1 MRQSKPAERLQS
13 SVLQRSSAW
22 EQSAKPIL
30 DGVGQKIMPQSAR
43 KVDRALT
50 VLEMGGNS
58 SCLQQEYKRLRVS
71 AGRGLLVNKGPGASA
86 KASPGSLRARPGRRR
101 GSPGAGSPLARS
113 RHTARSQRMFAP

>member
-1 MRQSKPAERLQS
+1 MRQSKPAERLQP

-22 EQSAKPIL
+22 EQSAKAIL

-58 SCLQQEYKRLRVS
+58 SCLQQECKSLRVP
-71 AGRGLLVNKGPGASA
+71 AGRGLLINKGPGASA
-86 KASPGSLRARPGRRR
+86 RASRGSLRARPGRRR
-101 GSPGAGSPLARS
+101 GFPDAGFRLARS
-113 RHTARSQRMFAP
+113 R